1 MASKIRVSLVN
12 DYEVVVLGFNQMF
25 QHYSDIEIVKLLAN
39 TEVKHSVDIAL
50 YDSFGQ
56 GQRHADAVVDLV
68 GNPAVDRV
76 VIYTW
81 TMSEH
86 LISWAKGMG
95 VAGCLSKEMSARDL
109 VAALRRIHKGERVFS
124 RLPTTNAPVAGD
136 WPGREEGL
144 SYREAEMLSL
154 LVQGLSNAEIAA
166 SLYLSPNSVKTYI
179 RSAYRKIGV
188 TRRSQAVV
196 WAMSRGFGIEKVR
209 RDPPAN

>member
-1 MASKIRVSLVN
+1 MASTIRVSLVN

-25 QHYSDIEIVKLLAN
+25 QHYDDIEIVKLLAN
-39 TEVKHSVDIAL
+39 ADVEHRVDIAL

-56 GQRHADAVVDLV
+56 GQRHADAVLELLD
-68 GNPAVDRV
+68 NPAVGQV

-81 TMSEH
+81 TMSEQ
-86 LISWAKGMG
+86 LISWAKQVG
-95 VAGCLSKEMSARDL
+95 VAGCLSKEMPAREL
-109 VAALRRIHKGERVFS
+109 VAALRRIHQGKRVFS
-124 RLPTTNAPVAGD
+124 RLPTTNAPVGGD

-154 LVQGLSNAEIAA
+154 LVQGLTNAEIAS

-196 WAMSRGFGIEKVR
+196 WAMSRGFGIERVR